1 MIISVV
7 TTNMTR
13 ANDDDDDEN
22 AIHINTI
29 EDQLTMTMKIIRMT
43 VDKEDKNGKS
53 YREEG

>member
-1 MIISVV
+1 MIIIAV
-7 TTNMTR
+7 TTKMTR
-13 ANDDDDDEN
+13 EYDDDDEN

-29 EDQLTMTMKIIRMT
+29 EDQLTMTMKIMRMT